1 MAQLPSTGT
10 SKDKQLNQDP
20 ADDASVGGLGLIAE
34 FGFSLTLKHLLPP
47 DVIQPRVQ
55 VLDPGG
61 QVGNLGLVA
70 AVDGRGLAD
79 GHVEGEADAT
89 VGLGHAQPG
98 GAAAGGGGGE
108 ADFVVAGFG
117 GGEGEFARGAA
128 ALGDDAVVVVEDFVN
143 GNVNR
148 DALVLGPVVALVVPF
163 FGYVVAYYE
172 GVFGE
177 LFEEAA
183 GGCYVDV
190 EVEGLGHG
198 GEGEEGE
205 DSPHFGGCFFTCCP

>member
-1 MAQLPSTGT
+1 MRATY
-10 SKDKQLNQDP
+10 
-20 ADDASVGGLGLIAE
+20 
-34 FGFSLTLKHLLPP
+34 TLKHLLPP

-128 ALGDDAVVVVEDFVN
+128 ALGDDAVVVVEDFLGGTKLGRKEEGRGGGERRLYVN